1 MGGGVAMH
9 ALRSAVLL
17 LLAALAAVLPPAN
30 AQEPARSRLE
40 GHLVPGIANA
50 RRVDPP
56 WAAGTPQAAARAAE
70 PVALTLVLRRT
81 DAEGFRRH
89 LADLYDPRSP
99 GFRRFAPPL
108 ALSDRF
114 GPGVDDYA
122 LVRDYFTGHGF
133 VVLEESGNRLTLR
146 VIGTRAQVEA
156 ALAVELHDYELQ
168 GRRFRAN
175 DREPVL
181 PREVAARI
189 EAVVGLSDL
198 ARPSHLN
205 ATFQSL
211 DRCMKNAAG
220 VYTPDLQ
227 LACTLIYGVDAALY
241 DIACA
246 FIVVVITLDL
256 GLTGLGAAA
265 AGGVVNRITGCH
277 FVYPGG
283 PTPNV
288 ASRTGANP
296 PTGPP
301 ALPGSGQKVGIVAFD
316 TFEATDVANFIR
328 LVGSPPGQLARIS
341 EVKLSGGAT
350 PGADQDEVLLD
361 IAQVITLSP
370 GAEVVVYDIPF
381 ALGSFQ
387 AMFNRMLTDGM
398 TVVSNS
404 WSYCEDQTA
413 AADLNSMDSVLASLA
428 ASGITVL
435 NASGDTGSTCLDGA
449 PNTIGVP
456 AGSPHATAVGGSS
469 YTWGPAPL
477 YTGTERWWNGANSNP
492 PTGQGGFGVS
502 RHYARPAFQNGFTG
516 SAFRSIPDVVAA
528 ADPVTNGKPICQ
540 AAKGGCPSGLF
551 YGGTSVAAP
560 LWAAIV
566 ANLNAGLGSELG
578 WLNPQIYPLAGTP
591 ALHGPG
597 ELASDFAHVG
607 LGSPNMVQLYLRL
620 AGESLGAVS
629 ASLSDVVA
637 TPAEVAAD
645 GVSAGTVVVQLR
657 DVRGLP
663 VPGKTVSLVAAPG
676 TQAQVTPATAVT
688 SNANGAVQFQVRD
701 ATIETVAF
709 TATDVSDNLPIAAA
723 SIKFVP
729 PPATAGSINAFPSPV
744 PANGTSTATIVVAL
758 QDARGLPATGKRI
771 TLQQGGGHAVV
782 TGPSPPVTDAF
793 GQVQFQASNR
803 VAESVTFTAVD
814 VTDGDLP
821 IPGSATVVYDNS
833 TNTSCAV
840 APIAAAGYTIAAF
853 ATGFVAENFFFGNV
867 NWGGCP
873 GASNP
878 TFDTQGN
885 VLVTDFRTGDLFR
898 FGLDGGAATSP
909 LANAGITVGQ
919 PTFGLDGRLYA
930 THGATTGNFTT
941 GNIVELDPVTGA
953 TLRVV
958 AANLTCPNGLAV
970 DPLSG
975 DLFFDGSCFGAGSD
989 RPQLFRIT
997 DPAGTDPG
1005 RPTEV
1010 VTYATL
1016 PTTPNGAIAFSPDG
1030 TIYVAVGYNTVRQV
1044 YRVAGT
1050 DQPQPAA
1057 LAQVPN
1063 LNALFWVNVG
1073 EVNPDGSAKS
1083 LIVLGTTD
1091 PFPLQL
1097 ADLGTD
1103 PPTLTPLT
1111 TNGASS
1117 GTIGPDGCL
1126 YAQASDRVFKLA
1138 PASGACRFSA
1148 TNPTPALALS
1158 PPSVQPAPLQGT
1170 TLQFVAQLHNAD
1182 PEPGQGVSI
1191 QVTGANTALQVVP
1204 FDANGRAEFS
1214 YTGLSVG
1221 TDSVR
1226 ARTVRN
1232 GVEML
1237 SNPARITWVAGERTT
1252 ALDLSLSPGAGIAG
1266 RFVPLSARL
1275 VDRSTEPATPVA
1287 GATVQFSIAGPACA
1301 ASTNANGIASCTATA
1316 PAAGVYTL
1324 LAQYAGAGALK
1335 PSSAGRS
1342 FLVTADSA
1350 ADGMFA
1356 NGFE

>member
-1 MGGGVAMH
+1 MR
-9 ALRSAVLL
+9 RSCASVLL
-17 LLAALAAVLPPAN
+17 LLAMLLAVPGPALA
-30 AQEPARSRLE
+30 QSPARIQVD
-40 GHLVPGIANA
+40 GHLLPALASA
-50 RRVDPP
+50 RRIDPE
-56 WAAGTPQAAARAAE
+56 GAAAATISAARGSE
-70 PVALTLVLRRT
+70 LLALTVVLRR
-81 DAEGFRRH
+81 DDPAGFRDF
-89 LADLYDPRSP
+89 LAGAYDPNAPS
-99 GFRRFAPPL
+99 FRRYLGPVE
-108 ALSDRF
+108 LSDRF
-114 GPGVDDYA
+114 GPGADDYA
-122 LVRDYFTGHGF
+122 IVRDYFAGSGF
-133 VVLEESGNRLTLR
+133 VVLEEAPNRLTLR
-146 VIGTRAQVEA
+146 VMGTRAQVES
-156 ALAVELHDYELQ
+156 ALALELHDYELA
-168 GRRFRAN
+168 GRTFRAN
-175 DREPVL
+175 DREPSL
-181 PREVAARI
+181 PREVASRI
-189 EAVVGLSDL
+189 EAITGLSDL
-198 ARPSHLN
+198 ARPERLN
-205 ATFQSL
+205 STFQSL
-211 DRCMKNAAG
+211 DRCMRNAQG

-227 LACTLIYGVDAALY
+227 LACTLVYALDAALY

-246 FIVVVITLDL
+246 FIVVAITLDL
-256 GLTGLGAAA
+256 GLTGVGAAV

-283 PTPNV
+283 PTPGIDAV
-288 ASRTGANP
+288 TGANL

-316 TFEATDVANFIR
+316 SFVPSDVANFTR
-328 LVGSPPGQLARIS
+328 LVGSPAGQLARIS
-341 EVKLSGGAT
+341 EVNLSGGA
-350 PGADQDEVLLD
+350 PLGADQDEVLLD

-370 GAEVVVYDIPF
+370 GADVVVYSIPF
-381 ALGSFQ
+381 ALGSYQ

-404 WSYCEDQTA
+404 WSYCEDQTS
-413 AADLNSMDSVLASLA
+413 AADLTSMDSVLASLA

-435 NASGDTGSTCLDGA
+435 NASGDTGSTCLSGA

-477 YTGTERWWNGANSNP
+477 YTGTERWWNGAASNP

-502 RHYARPAFQNGFTG
+502 RHYARPAFQSGFTA
-516 SAFRSIPDVVAA
+516 SSFRSIPDVVAA

-540 AAKGGCPSGLF
+540 ASKGGCPSGLF

-560 LWAAIV
+560 LWAAII
-566 ANLNAGLGSELG
+566 ANLNAGLGSNLG

-591 ALHGPG
+591 ALHGAG

-629 ASLSDVVA
+629 AANSDVVGM
-637 TPAEVAAD
+637 PAEVAAD

-657 DVRGLP
+657 DDRGLP

-676 TQAQVTPATAVT
+676 TQALVTPASAVT

-701 ATIETVAF
+701 ATIEDVAF
-709 TATDVSDNLPIAAA
+709 TATNVTDNLPLAAA
-723 SIKFVP
+723 SIRFVS

-744 PANGTSTATIVVAL
+744 PADGISTATILIAL

-771 TLQQGGGHAVV
+771 TLQQGGGRAQV
-782 TGPSPPVTDAF
+782 TGPSPPVTNAF
-793 GQVQFQASNR
+793 GLIEFQASNR

-821 IPGSATVVYDNS
+821 IPGSATVVYTSSN
-833 TNTSCAV
+833 NPSCAV
-840 APIAAAGYTIAAF
+840 PPIAAAGYTVTSF
-853 ATGFVAENFFFGNV
+853 STGFVAGDFNFGNV

-885 VLVTDFRTGDLFR
+885 VLITNFRTGDLFR

-909 LANAGITVGQ
+909 LANAGLTIGQ

-941 GNIVELDPVTGA
+941 GNIVELDPQTGA

-975 DLFFDGSCFGAGSD
+975 DLFFDGACFGVGSD

-997 DPAGTDPG
+997 DPAGTDAG

-1010 VTYATL
+1010 VTYATF
-1016 PTTPNGAIAFSPDG
+1016 PHTPNGAIAFSPDG
-1030 TIYVAVGYNTVRQV
+1030 TIYVMVGYESVRQV

-1057 LAQVPN
+1057 FAPIPN
-1063 LNALFWVNVG
+1063 LTAQFWVNVG

-1097 ADLGTD
+1097 ADLGTE

-1111 TNGASS
+1111 TNAVSS

-1126 YAQASDRVFKLA
+1126 YAQASDTVYKIT
-1138 PASGACRFSA
+1138 PASGACGFSA

-1158 PPSVQPAPLQGT
+1158 PPSVQPAPLQGSA
-1170 TLQFVAQLHNAD
+1170 LQFVAQLHNAD

-1226 ARTVRN
+1226 AHTVRN

-1237 SNPARITWVAGERTT
+1237 SNPARITWVAGLRTT
-1252 ALDLSLSPGAGIAG
+1252 ALDLSLAPGAGIAG
-1266 RFVPLSARL
+1266 RQVPLTARL
-1275 VDRSTEPATPVA
+1275 VDRATEPATPVA
-1287 GATVQFSIAGPACA
+1287 GATVQFGFSGAACA
-1301 ASTNANGIASCTATA
+1301 ASTNANGIANCTAIA

-1324 LAQYAGAGALK
+1324 SAQYAGGGNLG
-1335 PSSAGRS
+1335 PSSASRS
-1342 FLVTADSA
+1342 FLVTADSV
-1350 ADGMFA
+1350 ADSMFA